1 LNGFN
6 DGVRRYFG
14 VYEGTVIET
23 EDPSGKWRVRLSIP
37 GIADKSAWAKPF
49 GTLGG
54 GGPQRGGWVVPDV
67 GADVYVVF
75 LNGDPERPLY
85 APAGF
90 SDAPDGSEMPVP
102 ARDAPAK
109 EAHLVPTLQ
118 LMGGRLSFYV
128 DEREGQRKF
137 VIEDNEL
144 GDAIVWD
151 LEKGGLRV
159 KMTSAILLEA
169 DGLIRADA
177 LQIQIGERIVDVT
190 PKPI

>member
-1 LNGFN
+1 MS
-6 DGVRRYFG
+6 DGRFVG
-14 VYEGTVIET
+14 VYEGKVIENV
-23 EDPSGKWRVRLSIP
+23 DPEGRWRVRLNVL
-37 GIADKSAWAKPF
+37 GIMAKSPWAAPF
-49 GTLGG
+49 GALGG

-67 GADVYVVF
+67 GADVLVMF

-85 APAGF
+85 APAGW
-90 SDAPDGSEMPVP
+90 AEAKEGSEMPVP
-102 ARDAPAK
+102 AKDVPPN
-109 EAHLVPTLQ
+109 EAHLVPSLQ

-159 KMTSAILLEA
+159 KMSSAIMLVC

-177 LQIQIGERIVDVT
+177 IQTQIQDRLVQPS